1 MIAQLGRN
9 FSEDSS
15 SISGTDLISFALEQV
30 KYIMSLSSG
39 KTVFL
44 ECGKKQKLIDFYL
57 ANGFPFGGAWRCGV
71 DVVASLKS
79 KDSSRMAFMP
89 VL

>member
-1 MIAQLGRN
+1 
-9 FSEDSS
+9 
-15 SISGTDLISFALEQV
+15 
-30 KYIMSLSSG
+30 MSLSSG

-44 ECGKKQKLIDFYL
+44 ECEKKQKLIDFIL
-57 ANGFPFGGAWRCGV
+57 QTVFPFGGAWRCSAG
-71 DVVASLKS
+71 VVASLQS